1 MDTSSLMEVNSS
13 FMSSSQILWS
23 SIMSYLPRVA
33 FAILV
38 LVIGLILASLLGKL
52 VTKIVKKLKL
62 DKILTTI
69 GLNDRLK
76 AVNINFTISGLLG
89 WIVKWFIIIAVLLT
103 ISGMLELTTVSV
115 FLTEVLLYIPNVI
128 VAVVI
133 LTIGL
138 IVGNFVSELVGKSIS
153 TSDFVSPASAKALRV
168 VTKWVIILF
177 AVMAAL
183 SQLNIAPQLIQVL
196 FTGIIM
202 MFSLAGGIA
211 FGLGGKDRAKEVLDS
226 AFDRK

>member
-1 MDTSSLMEVNSS
+1 MDTSSLLEVNSS
-13 FMSSSQILWS
+13 FVSSSQILWG
-23 SIMSYLPRVA
+23 SIMNYLPRVV

-38 LVIGLILASLLGKL
+38 LVAGLIVASLLGKL
-52 VTKIVKKLKL
+52 VTKIVRKLKL
-62 DKILTTI
+62 DKILTTV
-69 GLNDRLK
+69 GLSDK
-76 AVNINFTISGLLG
+76 FKEANINFTISGLLG
-89 WIVKWFIIIAVLLT
+89 WVVKWFIIVAVLLT

-115 FLTEVLLYIPNVI
+115 FLTEVLLYLPNVI
-128 VAVVI
+128 VAIVI

-153 TSDFVSPASAKALRV
+153 TSDFVSPASARVLRA

-183 SQLNIAPQLIQVL
+183 SQLSIAPHLIQVL

-211 FGLGGKDRAKEVLDS
+211 FGLGGKDRAKEVLDN
-226 AFDRK
+226 ALDKD